1 MGAGGHCDSVRAH
14 ARAGLRWPAD
24 SEPRRRR
31 LGAETRIRVPDS
43 EPLAGPGSRPR
54 RPPRV
59 AAGPGPRQEDFR
71 AGIMM
76 VTVRSS
82 VPLSGLEPYSVGSD
96 SLGANGNL
104 KTRKRATC

>member
-1 MGAGGHCDSVRAH
+1 MVPEQAATVTAS
-14 ARAGLRWPAD
+14 ARAGRTSLASGLAGSGAAD
-24 SEPRRRR
+24 SAPRSPSQPEAR
-31 LGAETRIRVPDS
+31 G
-43 EPLAGPGSRPR
+43 G
-54 RPPRV
+54 PPRV